1 MTTEFMSRESPSR
14 EIEERLAELQA
25 VHDLAVRV
33 LRPEV
38 ARLWLRSPVPALGYR
53 KPLDLLKKG
62 DWQVVI
68 DQLLALA
75 ERITA

>member
-1 MTTEFMSRESPSR
+1 MTWPS
-14 EIEERLAELQA
+14 L
-25 VHDLAVRV
+25 V

-38 ARLWLRSPVPALGYR
+38 ARLWLRSPVPALGYQ
-53 KPLDLLKKG
+53 KPLGLLKKG